1 MKAQDMLEVIKRK
14 TKELLDI
21 QINIEK
27 CNENIRIQ
35 VDSYSIVLATIFL
48 LNKLKKE
55 TNVKEF
61 DCIFE
66 KKGQFINFDLLWHGS
81 PVKIEMLKKWD
92 EQFISIENESIPLT
106 LKEGIK
112 QSRNIYQ
119 ARQSCLKADRNFMT
133 STCLNS
139 LDKTPS
145 WITAHWMNFHIL
157 FLIRKQPG

>member
-27 CNENIRIQ
+27 CSENIRIQ

-48 LNKLKKE
+48 LSKLKKE
-55 TNVKEF
+55 TYVKEF

-81 PVKIEMLKKWD
+81 PVKIEILKKWD

-106 LKEGIK
+106 LKEVIK
-112 QSRNIYQ
+112 HHEGEIWSY
-119 ARQSCLKADRNFMT
+119 SCKNDRNFMT

-139 LDKTPS
+139 LDKTPG
-145 WITAHWMNFHIL
+145 WITALWMNFHIL